1 MDPVWV
7 TGLKFVTWC
16 RFFFDTVF
24 YGVVC
29 EFLYGSLISQFDA
42 LSAATPYLQV
52 VL

>member
-16 RFFFDTVF
+16 RFFFDAVF

-29 EFLYGSLISQFDA
+29 EFNQVRILYMG
-42 LSAATPYLQV
+42 P
-52 VL
+52 